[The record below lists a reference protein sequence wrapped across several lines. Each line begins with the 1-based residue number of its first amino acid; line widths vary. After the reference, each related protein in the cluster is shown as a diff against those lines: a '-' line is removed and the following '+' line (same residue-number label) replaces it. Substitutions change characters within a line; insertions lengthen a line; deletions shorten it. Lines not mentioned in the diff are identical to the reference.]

1 MNWSDVEEFRAR
13 EDGVLLTGV
22 TGFLGMELLARY
34 LEHTDRP
41 VYALIRAPSEAAAER
56 RLRRTLHCL
65 FGADHPFGERV
76 TAVRGDI
83 TRDGLGLG
91 RDVWPL
97 AERVSEIV
105 HGAASVSFELPLDES
120 RAINV
125 GGTRRLLELAELCQA
140 SAGGLRRFTYVSTA
154 YVAGEHSGTFSED
167 DLDVGQGFRNAYEC
181 SKFEA
186 EAIVKR
192 WRSRLP
198 ITVVR
203 PSIVVGERDSG
214 WTPAFNVL
222 YWPLRAFSRGAY
234 RVIPARP
241 SAPVD
246 VVSVDYVTDAI
257 FALTHSPQA
266 LGATLHLTAG
276 RHTSSVGELVELAS
290 EFFGHPPPRLVEPA
304 LYRRLVHPLLVRASR
319 DERLRRALRRSEVYF
334 PYFTARVSY
343 DDRRARAL
351 LHQTGIEPTPL
362 RTYFDTLLGFALA
375 ADWGRRDLP
384 RAGAALGAAPG
395 ALRLPPRARGAHRLS
410 PTQQEQLLFAG

>member
-1 MNWSDVEEFRAR
+1 MSWTEVEEFRSR

-22 TGFLGMELLARY
+22 TGFLGMELLARF
-34 LEHTDRP
+34 LERTERP
-41 VYALIRAPSEAAAER
+41 LYALIRASSDAGAQR

-65 FGADHPFGERV
+65 FGAGHSYGERV

-91 RDVWPL
+91 RGVWGI
-97 AERVSEIV
+97 ADRVSEIV
-105 HGAASVSFELPLDES
+105 HAAASVSFELPLDQS

-125 GGTRRLLELAELCQA
+125 GGTRRMLELAELCQ
-140 SAGGLRRFTYVSTA
+140 SSGAGLERFTYISTA
-154 YVAGEHSGTFSED
+154 YVAGEHAGTFSED
-167 DLDVGQGFRNAYEC
+167 DLDVGQGFRNPYER

-186 EAIVKR
+186 EGVVKR

-214 WTPAFNVL
+214 WTPVFNVL

-234 RVIPARP
+234 RVIPARA

-246 VVSVDYVTDAI
+246 VVPVDYVTDAI
-257 FALTHSPQA
+257 FALTQSPQA

-276 RHTSSVGELVELAS
+276 RSASSVGELVELAS
-290 EFFGHPPPRLVEPA
+290 RFFGRPSPRLVEPA
-304 LYRRLVHPLLVRASR
+304 VYRRVVHPVLVRASR
-319 DERLRRALRRSEVYF
+319 DDRLRHALRRSEVYF
-334 PYFTARVSY
+334 PYFTARVTY

-351 LHQTGIEPTPL
+351 LHQTGVGAPAL
-362 RTYFDTLLGFALA
+362 RDYFDTLVGYAMA
-375 ADWGRRDLP
+375 AEWGRRELS
-384 RAGAALGAAPG
+384 RASAAVGSAP
-395 ALRLPPRARGAHRLS
+395 AFRRLPDGRGAHWLGATR
-410 PTQQEQLLFAG
+410 EQPMFA

>member
-1 MNWSDVEEFRAR
+1 MSWNTVEEFRSR

-34 LEHTDRP
+34 LERTDRP
-41 VYALIRAPSEAAAER
+41 LYALVRASSEAGAQR

-65 FGADHPFGERV
+65 FGAGHSFGERV

-91 RDVWPL
+91 RGVWTL
-97 AERVSEIV
+97 ADRVSEIV
-105 HGAASVSFELPLDES
+105 HGAATVSFELPLDES

-125 GGTRRLLELAELCQA
+125 GGTRRMLELAELCQ
-140 SAGGLRRFTYVSTA
+140 SSGAGLERFTYISTA
-154 YVAGEHSGTFSED
+154 YVAGEHAGIFSED
-167 DLDVGQGFRNAYEC
+167 DLDVGQDFRNPYER

-186 EAIVKR
+186 EGVVKR

-214 WTPAFNVL
+214 WTPVFNVL
-222 YWPLRAFSRGAY
+222 YWPLRAFSRGTY

-246 VVSVDYVTDAI
+246 VVPVDYVTDAI
-257 FALTHSPQA
+257 FALTQAPQA

-276 RHTSSVGELVELAS
+276 RNASSVAELVELGSA
-290 EFFGHPPPRLVEPA
+290 FFGRSAPRLVEPA
-304 LYRRLVHPLLVRASR
+304 LYRRMVHPVLVRASR

-334 PYFTARVSY
+334 PYFTARVRY

-351 LHQTGIEPTPL
+351 LHQTGIEPPPL
-362 RTYFDTLLGFALA
+362 RDYFDTLVGFAEA
-375 ADWGRRDLP
+375 ADWGRRELT
-384 RAGAALGAAPG
+384 RASAALGTGPSVR
-395 ALRLPPRARGAHRLS
+395 RLPDGRGAHWLS
-410 PTQQEQLLFAG
+410 ATREQPLFA

>member
-1 MNWSDVEEFRAR
+1 MSWNTVEEFRSR

-34 LEHTDRP
+34 LERTDRP
-41 VYALIRAPSEAAAER
+41 LYALVRASSEAGAQR
-56 RLRRTLHCL
+56 RLRRTLHRL
-65 FGADHPFGERV
+65 FGAGHSFNERV

-91 RDVWPL
+91 SGVWTL
-97 AERVSEIV
+97 ADRVSEIV
-105 HGAASVSFELPLDES
+105 HGAATVSFELPLDES
-120 RAINV
+120 RAVNV
-125 GGTRRLLELAELCQA
+125 GGTRRMLELAELCQ
-140 SAGGLRRFTYVSTA
+140 SSGAGLERFTYISTA
-154 YVAGEHSGTFSED
+154 YVAGEHAGIFSED
-167 DLDVGQGFRNAYEC
+167 DLDVGQGFRNPYER

-186 EAIVKR
+186 EGVVKR

-214 WTPAFNVL
+214 WTPVFNVL

-234 RVIPARP
+234 RVLPARP

-246 VVSVDYVTDAI
+246 VVPVDYVTDAI
-257 FALTHSPQA
+257 FALTQAPQA

-276 RHTSSVGELVELAS
+276 RNTSSVAELVELSSA
-290 EFFGHPPPRLVEPA
+290 FFGRSAPRLVDPA
-304 LYRRLVHPLLVRASR
+304 LYRRMVHPVLVRASR

-334 PYFTARVSY
+334 PYFTARVRY

-351 LHQTGIEPTPL
+351 LHQTGIEPPPL
-362 RTYFDTLLGFALA
+362 RDYFDTLVGFAEA
-375 ADWGRRDLP
+375 ADWGRRELT
-384 RAGAALGAAPG
+384 RASAALGNGPS
-395 ALRLPPRARGAHRLS
+395 LRRLHDGRGAHWLS
-410 PTQQEQLLFAG
+410 ATREQPLFA